1 MSAPLPAWGDR
12 AGGHGERVHQAIV
25 VQHQLDLQH
34 VQADEVPAKGT
45 GMIVW
50 MAMARNGLQ
59 AAVGG
64 RSGQPEP

>member
-1 MSAPLPAWGDR
+1 M
-12 AGGHGERVHQAIV
+12 V

-34 VQADEVPAKGT
+34 VQADEVRVKGT

-59 AAVGG
+59 AAVVGRGG
-64 RSGQPEP
+64 QSEP